1 MEAMEEQRRYPI
13 GRFAPPKEV
22 TSESRSLLIEEIPQL
37 VRELKEA
44 IEALKAAQ
52 SDPLNYCYRPG
63 GWTVRQIVHHMAD
76 NDMNAYI
83 RFKRAL
89 TEDGPRASSY
99 REDLWAEL
107 ADGKEMPIEHS
118 LMLIEVLHSRFYYLL
133 KALRDE
139 QFERTLVTEVLGSI
153 SLDAALQRFIWHNR
167 HHIAHIRLG
176 AAN

>member
-1 MEAMEEQRRYPI
+1 MEEQRRYPI
-13 GRFAPPKEV
+13 GRFVPLEEMTP
-22 TSESRSLLIEEIPQL
+22 ESRHQLIEEIPQL
-37 VRELKEA
+37 VRELKGA
-44 IEALKAAQ
+44 IEAVKAVQA
-52 SDPLNYCYRPG
+52 DPLNYCYRPG
-63 GWTVRQIVHHMAD
+63 GWTVKQIVHHMAD

-89 TEDGPRASSY
+89 TEETPKASSY

-107 ADGKEMPIEHS
+107 ADGKEMLIEHS
-118 LMLIEVLHSRFYYLL
+118 VMLIEVLHSRFYYLL

-139 QFERTLVTEVLGSI
+139 QFQRSLVTEVLGNI

-176 AAN
+176 AKN